1 MLPSSLT
8 IPLCYSPTADPL
20 HRGGLADIWKGQYRG
35 RGVAAKVLR
44 GHGDADVEWV
54 KRVGCPPFVVCIGGL
69 TASRAE
75 IL

>member
-8 IPLCYSPTADPL
+8 VPLCYSPTAGPL
-20 HRGGLADIWKGQYRG
+20 RRGGLADIWKGQYRG

-44 GHGDADVEWV
+44 GHEDTDVEWV
-54 KRVGCPPFVVCIGGL
+54 KHVGCPPPVYISGL
-69 TASRAE
+69 TASCVE